1 MSSTI
6 PTHYVIGFNSGI
18 RLLQQQMASRFRGA
32 VSVDTAPQ
40 IEGKRAAYD
49 QIDATVMVAI
59 TDRHG
64 PTQVTDDTHARRWVT
79 FTPAE
84 KASLIDRA
92 DMRRILNNPVND
104 YTRSHKSAA
113 DRFLDDKIIGAFF
126 ATATTGEEAGSTA
139 AFDTAYSIASGSVGM
154 RVSKIQDARRLLEAA
169 ENEED
174 DDMNRWYAALNA
186 QQRDDLYSETEV
198 INDSYA
204 TTKAL
209 AVGAIDTYMGFT
221 FLKSQRLGTVS
232 SERACPFWVKSSMK
246 AAVTQEPRTFMDI
259 LPERRHS
266 VQVRTEIDCGAT
278 RMDEKGVVRA
288 YCTE

>member
-126 ATATTGEEAGSTA
+126 ATAISLLSYLVPQEQVAEFDPRAGGREGEDGAVAG
-139 AFDTAYSIASGSVGM
+139 
-154 RVSKIQDARRLLEAA
+154 
-169 ENEED
+169 ENED
-174 DDMNRWYAALNA
+174 A
-186 QQRDDLYSETEV
+186 
-198 INDSYA
+198 
-204 TTKAL
+204 
-209 AVGAIDTYMGFT
+209 
-221 FLKSQRLGTVS
+221 
-232 SERACPFWVKSSMK
+232 
-246 AAVTQEPRTFMDI
+246 
-259 LPERRHS
+259 
-266 VQVRTEIDCGAT
+266 
-278 RMDEKGVVRA
+278 
-288 YCTE
+288 